1 MEASADVEK
10 ALKCPNCG
18 CHMKGAWCAGCGQE
32 SITAH
37 GAFARATK
45 RQWARIRHT
54 LVALVVHPGQ
64 LTAEFRDGQRAR
76 SISPWRLT
84 FNIVTVFL
92 LLSFVTDFN
101 AANVPQHDPSGTL
114 AGAMSTAA
122 HRADLSEAAFAERVN
137 HRFNGIFTLL
147 LTLNVATSALM
158 ARFTHWRWRT
168 PWSVHL
174 VFALHLTAWTFIA
187 NLVYFLTM
195 RALGLS
201 LTYRAQ
207 GTGVGVT
214 LVGLILL
221 WQFAYVLVAFR
232 RIYADGWI
240 GAGAKSGALLVV
252 HVVVANA
259 LAILSFY
266 LAIEAA
272 LHVGG

>member
-1 MEASADVEK
+1 
-10 ALKCPNCG
+10 
-18 CHMKGAWCAGCGQE
+18 MKGAWCAGCGQE

-37 GAFARATK
+37 GAFARTTK

-84 FNIVTVFL
+84 LNIVTIFL

-101 AANVPQHDPSGTL
+101 AANVPKHDPSGTL
-114 AGAMSTAA
+114 TGAMSAAA
-122 HRADLSEAAFAERVN
+122 HRAGLSEAAFAERVN

-158 ARFTHWRWRT
+158 ARLTHWRCRL

-187 NLVYFLTM
+187 NLVYFLAM
-195 RALGLS
+195 RALGLPP
-201 LTYRAQ
+201 TFAAQ
-207 GTGVGVT
+207 STGVGVT

-232 RIYADGWI
+232 RVYADRWL
-240 GAGAKSGALLVV
+240 GAGAKSVALLLV

-259 LAILSFY
+259 LAVLGLY
-266 LAIEAA
+266 LAIGAA
-272 LHVGG
+272 SHVGG